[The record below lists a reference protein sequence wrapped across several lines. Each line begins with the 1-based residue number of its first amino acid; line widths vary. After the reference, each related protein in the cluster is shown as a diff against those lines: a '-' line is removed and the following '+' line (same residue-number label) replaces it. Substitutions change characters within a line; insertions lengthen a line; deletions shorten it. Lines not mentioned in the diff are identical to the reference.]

1 MKKLN
6 MFVSI
11 SCLFLPL
18 WSICEAQINKNV
30 YISDSFI
37 IEEYPTK
44 REDLY
49 ATLDYSKKREKWRGL
64 PYKDGLVDSINKKI
78 IPLSYKLVQREE
90 SPVYDFLKK
99 QKLIEA
105 GLYDITNFSIDKQN
119 PNFVF
124 FAKQRSE
131 KTVFGVYVKN
141 DHIQKMKE
149 YSELYMSY
157 FFHGFY
163 PFFVNTDLTWCEV
176 IEKGDTIRGVNL
188 AHWEG
193 FVKNSKEI
201 LYKFSFEYGA
211 GGMPVHFREIGGSW
225 ILEIDDG
232 RVILNGENLC
242 KKYNYSGMWQ
252 YRSLKGKPFFFFT
265 HKGDKKFRISYD
277 GKEIPRLWYD
287 FVGDNGGWTVF
298 GNDVMVWFGAMRDKQ
313 LYYVEAGIYE

>member
-6 MFVSI
+6 MFVSFL
-11 SCLFLPL
+11 CLFLTL
-18 WSICEAQINKNV
+18 WSICEAQINNNV

-44 REDLY
+44 REGLY
-49 ATLDYSKKREKWRGL
+49 ATSDFSKKREKWRGL

-78 IPLSYKLVQREE
+78 SPLSYKLVQRKE
-90 SPVYDFLKK
+90 SPVYDFFKQ
-99 QKLIEA
+99 QKLIEG

-119 PNFVF
+119 LNFVF

-131 KTVFGVYVKN
+131 KTVFGVSVKN

-163 PFFVNTDLTWCEV
+163 PFFINNDLTWCEV
-176 IEKGDTIRGVNL
+176 TFKGDTVRMVNL
-188 AHWEG
+188 AYWEG
-193 FVKNSKEI
+193 FVKSSKET

-211 GGMPVHFREIGGSW
+211 GGMPVHFREIGGRW
-225 ILEIDDG
+225 LLEIDDG
-232 RVILNGENLC
+232 RVILNGEDLC
-242 KKYNYSGMWQ
+242 KKYNYSGMWL

-265 HKGDKKFRISYD
+265 HKGDKKFRISYN
-277 GKEIPRLWYD
+277 GKEIPSLWYD
-287 FVGDNGGWTVF
+287 FVGDNGRWAVF
-298 GNDVMVWFGAMRDKQ
+298 GNDVMVWFAAMRDNQ
-313 LYYVEAGIYE
+313 LYYIEAGIYE